1 VSSGLR
7 VIIEA
12 DGGSRGNPGPA
23 GYGAVVFDAATHAV
37 LAERFESIGID
48 TNNVAE
54 YRGLIAGLEAALE
67 LGATSVA
74 VRMDS
79 KLVIEQMS
87 GRWQVK
93 HPSMLPLARRA
104 AALLA
109 NFEDA
114 TFEWIPRAQNSHAD
128 GLANQAMDGAAITA
142 SEASDF
148 DSPTINS
155 PTVNSPEPTLNWS
168 PPEGQATR
176 VLLVRHGRTA
186 HTTAK
191 LFSGRNEEPLSDEG
205 EHEAAALAQ
214 RLARTGGIAAVLS
227 SPLTRTAQT
236 AARIATALSLPV
248 VTMDALI
255 ETDFGVWEGRTG
267 IEIQSRWPDEF
278 RAWVTTANAAPPD
291 GESFEQ
297 VARRVRRARDEI
309 VRTYAGQTVVL
320 VSHVTPIKT
329 LLRLALDA
337 PQSAMVRLHLDPAS
351 VSEVSYFADGTAS
364 VRLFNDTSHLQ
375 FPAS

>member
-1 VSSGLR
+1 M
-7 VIIEA
+7 IIEA

-23 GYGAVVFDAATHAV
+23 GYGAVVFDAETHAV
-37 LAERFESIGID
+37 LAERFEAIGID

-67 LGATSVA
+67 LGASSLA
-74 VRMDS
+74 IRMDS

-104 AALLA
+104 SALLA
-109 NFEDA
+109 NFDDV
-114 TFEWIPRAQNSHAD
+114 TLDWIPRAQNSHAD
-128 GLANQAMDGAAITA
+128 GLANRAMDGAVGRTP
-142 SEASDF
+142 EAS
-148 DSPTINS
+148 TIES
-155 PTVNSPEPTLNWS
+155 SEPLLNWS
-168 PPEGQATR
+168 PPDSQPTR
-176 VLLVRHGRTA
+176 MLLVRHGRTA

-191 LFSGRNEEPLSDEG
+191 LFSGRNEEPLSDDG
-205 EHEAAALAQ
+205 EHEAAALAH
-214 RLARTGGIAAVLS
+214 RLARMGDIAAVLS

-236 AARIATALSLPV
+236 AARIATALTLPV
-248 VTMDALI
+248 TTMDELI

-267 IEIQSRWPDEF
+267 TEIQASWPTEF
-278 RAWVTTANAAPPD
+278 RAWITTENAAPPG

-309 VRTYAGQTVVL
+309 IGSYAGQTVVV

-351 VSEVSYFADGTAS
+351 MSEVSYFADGTAS

-375 FPAS
+375 FNGGS